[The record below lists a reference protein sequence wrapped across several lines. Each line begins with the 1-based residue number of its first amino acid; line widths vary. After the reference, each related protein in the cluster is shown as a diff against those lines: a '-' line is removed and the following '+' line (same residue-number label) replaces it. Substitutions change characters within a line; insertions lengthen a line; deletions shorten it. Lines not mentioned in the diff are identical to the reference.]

1 MPSPDLPRLVV
12 IIMTPLPPSEPYI
25 AEEPKNIEPEV
36 ISESTENNVDTT
48 DVSAS
53 IINNF
58 AKILLDFA
66 EANAVA
72 IDDIITENLRGW
84 TIQRLPKVSL
94 AVLRLAVS
102 EIKFVDEV
110 PAGVSVNEAVELV
123 KKYGTAED
131 ASYVN
136 GVLGTVVKGL

>member
-1 MPSPDLPRLVV
+1 MTRSEAREQAFFVLFEKSFCEDLTINEIVETAQEADL
-12 IIMTPLPPSEPYI
+12 I
-25 AEEPKNIEPEV
+25 K
-36 ISESTENNVDTT
+36 
-48 DVSAS
+48 
-53 IINNF
+53 INNF
-58 AKILLDFA
+58 AKILLGFA
-66 EANAVA
+66 EENSTA

-110 PAGVSVNEAVELV
+110 PAGVTVNEAVELV
-123 KKYGTAED
+123 KKYGTTED

-136 GVLGTVVKGL
+136 GVLGAVVKGL

>member
-1 MPSPDLPRLVV
+1 MTRSEAREQAFFVLFEKSFCEDL
-12 IIMTPLPPSEPYI
+12 T
-25 AEEPKNIEPEV
+25 
-36 ISESTENNVDTT
+36 
-48 DVSAS
+48 
-53 IINNF
+53 INEIVETAQEADLIKINSF

-66 EANAVA
+66 DENAQA

-94 AVLRLAVS
+94 SVLRLAVS

-110 PAGVSVNEAVELV
+110 PAGVTVNEAVELV
-123 KKYGTAED
+123 KKYGTTED

>member
-1 MPSPDLPRLVV
+1 MTRSEAREQAFFVLFEKSFCEDLTMNE
-12 IIMTPLPPSEPYI
+12 I
-25 AEEPKNIEPEV
+25 
-36 ISESTENNVDTT
+36 VDTAQEA
-48 DVSAS
+48 DL
-53 IINNF
+53 IKINNF